1 MAQQGLSDR
10 TKLLIKHLL
19 DSEIKPKFSLHYNTS
34 LKKYDLKFNPLPVYP
49 AISTGNSNVAKS
61 AHPAISAGMCFSS
74 FIDELFPFI
83 PRLST

>member
-1 MAQQGLSDR
+1 M
-10 TKLLIKHLL
+10 L
-19 DSEIKPKFSLHYNTS
+19 DLEIFA
-34 LKKYDLKFNPLPVYP
+34 LKTINPLPAYP

-61 AHPAISAGMCFSS
+61 AHPAISVGMCFSS

>member
-49 AISTGNSNVAKS
+49 AIS
-61 AHPAISAGMCFSS
+61 AGMCFSS
-74 FIDELFPFI
+74 FIDELIPFI
-83 PRLST
+83 PSLST